1 MGVIVGGMVVGVTVA
16 VGASDKQAPAVTT
29 IQNKISVRVT
39 LVIFITSSSGDVVSA
54 VPLRL
59 SG

>member
-1 MGVIVGGMVVGVTVA
+1 MVGVTVA

>member
-16 VGASDKQAPAVTT
+16 VGACGKQAPVATT
-29 IQNKISVRVT
+29 IPNKISVRVT